1 MALSPRL
8 ELKQTQGLV
17 MTPQLQQAIKL
28 LQLSNIELEA
38 YVAAEM
44 ERNPLLDWDDGNGRD
59 QRADHPATDTDGT
72 NDSPAA
78 TSPQPESQLD
88 LREDAPAAGAADTL
102 DTDYENLYDGDS
114 GADAAREPEQQT
126 SLAGDSWANT
136 ESEGRGGSFELRD
149 FNFDEMVG
157 AEITL
162 RDHLIEQLH
171 LATGDPQ
178 QHLIGVQLIDSL
190 DEAGYLREPLA
201 ELAARIGCTLMDAE
215 AVLKILQQFEPTGV
229 FARDLVEC
237 LALQLREQNRHDPA
251 MQALLDNLSL
261 LAQRDR
267 DALMRLCGV
276 DAEDLSDMITELRA
290 LNPKPGL
297 TFGSAPIQ
305 PIVPDVFVQRANDGS
320 WKVELNNATL
330 PRVLVNAQY
339 CASIDTRK
347 VKPEERQYISECL
360 SSANWLV
367 KSLAQR
373 ARTILRVSSEIV
385 KQQHGFFEHGVSHLK
400 PLNLRTVAEAID
412 MHESTVSRVTANK
425 YVATSRGIYEMKYF
439 FTASI
444 ASSRGGDAHSAESV
458 RHQIKTLI
466 DGEAP
471 DKILSDDK
479 LVALLRA
486 QGVDIARRTVA
497 KYREAMRIPSSV
509 QRRREKRLSA

>member
-44 ERNPLLDWDDGNGRD
+44 ERNPLLDWDDGNARD
-59 QRADHPATDTDGT
+59 QRDDHPHADTDSATDR
-72 NDSPAA
+72 SPTA
-78 TSPQPESQLD
+78 TQGPEAGLD
-88 LREDAPAAGAADTL
+88 LREDAPAAGATDTL

-114 GADAAREPEQQT
+114 GSDTAHEPASQP
-126 SLAGDSWANT
+126 SLTGESWANAGG
-136 ESEGRGGSFELRD
+136 EGRGGSFELRE

-157 AEITL
+157 AEISL

-171 LATGDPQ
+171 LATGNPQ
-178 QHLIGVQLIDSL
+178 HQLIGVQLIDSL
-190 DEAGYLREPLA
+190 DEAGYLREPLT
-201 ELAARIGCTLMDAE
+201 ELAARIGCTLPDAE
-215 AVLKILQQFEPTGV
+215 TVLEILQQFEPTGV

-237 LALQLREQNRHDPA
+237 LALQLRERNRCDPA
-251 MQALLDNLSL
+251 MQALLDNLAL
-261 LAQRDR
+261 LAQRDK
-267 DALMRLCGV
+267 DALIQLCGV
-276 DAEDLSDMITELRA
+276 DAEDLSDMIAELRA

-297 TFGSAPIQ
+297 SFGGAPVQ

-339 CASIDTRK
+339 CASIDTRHA
-347 VKPEERQYISECL
+347 KPEERQYISECL
-360 SSANWLV
+360 SNANWLV

-373 ARTILRVSSEIV
+373 ARTILKVSSEIV

-486 QGVDIARRTVA
+486 QGIDIARRTVA